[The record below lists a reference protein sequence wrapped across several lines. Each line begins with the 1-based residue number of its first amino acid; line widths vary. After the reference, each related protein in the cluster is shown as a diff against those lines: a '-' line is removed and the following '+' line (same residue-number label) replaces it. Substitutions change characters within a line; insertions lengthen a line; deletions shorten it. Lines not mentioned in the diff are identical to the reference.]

1 MKILFVT
8 NSIGMGGAS
17 VALIN
22 ILQYSKENNITPFVT
37 CPKKGE
43 FSDTLD
49 KLGIPFLIIGNPLE
63 IYPKVYSWKAFIKY
77 PYSFLL
83 MLVKRH
89 KAFDKLCFCIE
100 KFKPNIIH
108 TNV

>member
-83 MLVKRH
+83 VYTNLKVYHFLIK
-89 KAFDKLCFCIE
+89 KCTT
-100 KFKPNIIH
+100 PNRLRRYA
-108 TNV
+108 